1 MQVSETPAAAA
12 GRVERVAA
20 EETLTNS
27 RSLTHAVNGRRS
39 LHAMYELYAAWL
51 LFVIQLLS
59 CQWHCGW
66 QAHAGVAP
74 PCGQVVTPQMYID
87 YELLLILKS
96 YKNAGGVKPL
106 KTQL

>member
-74 PCGQVVTPQMYID
+74 PCGQVVTPHCI
-87 YELLLILKS
+87 LITS
-96 YKNAGGVKPL
+96 YY
-106 KTQL
+106 